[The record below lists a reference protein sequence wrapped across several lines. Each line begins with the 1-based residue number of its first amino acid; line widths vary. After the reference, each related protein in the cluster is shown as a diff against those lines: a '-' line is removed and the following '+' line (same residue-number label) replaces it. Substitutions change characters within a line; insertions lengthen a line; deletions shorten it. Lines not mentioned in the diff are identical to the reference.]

1 MELEN
6 NSVEASRKQT
16 IKEKDELMVQHD
28 VLKLEVKRLR
38 DSLSARADQVFSLEN
53 HKFQLE
59 MSMQERKKEIAVHS
73 SVQRSKLKSAEEER
87 HRVLLERNERRVKV
101 QNLKLKYE
109 SICKATRVG

>member
-1 MELEN
+1 MRVL
-6 NSVEASRKQT
+6 
-16 IKEKDELMVQHD
+16 IK
-28 VLKLEVKRLR
+28 
-38 DSLSARADQVFSLEN
+38 VFSLEN

-109 SICKATRVG
+109 SICKATRGSDDTGEEQPSLLRDCSSAEARGAAA